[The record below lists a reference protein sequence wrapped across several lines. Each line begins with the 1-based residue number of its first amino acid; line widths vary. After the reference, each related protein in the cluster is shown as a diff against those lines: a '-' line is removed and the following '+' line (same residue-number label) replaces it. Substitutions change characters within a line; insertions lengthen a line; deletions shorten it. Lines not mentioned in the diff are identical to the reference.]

1 MATPDIT
8 HALLKLKVRTPEKLI
23 YEGEAKAVSSVN
35 ERGPFD
41 VLSAHQNFI
50 TIIRERLVIYDN
62 NGEKQDIPVQRGIMR
77 VHENEVTIFLG
88 VEAFE
93 IGEDSE
99 DGGQK
104 KPKR

>member
-1 MATPDIT
+1 MAAPDFT
-8 HALLKLKVRTPEKLI
+8 HTLLKLKVRTPEKSI

-50 TIIRERLVIYDN
+50 TLIHEKLIIYDT
-62 NGEKQDIPVQRGIMR
+62 NGEKQDIPVQRGVMR

-93 IGEDSE
+93 QHTS
-99 DGGQK
+99 
-104 KPKR
+104 

>member
-1 MATPDIT
+1 MTDPNLAQK
-8 HALLKLKVRTPEKLI
+8 LLKLKVSSPEKLL

-50 TIIRERLVIYDN
+50 TLIREKLVIYDKS
-62 NGEKQDIPVQRGIMR
+62 GEKQDIPVQRGVMR

-93 IGEDSE
+93 QAAEETES
-99 DGGQK
+99 
-104 KPKR
+104 

>member
-1 MATPDIT
+1 MPTPDLAQ
-8 HALLKLKVRTPEKLI
+8 ALLKLKVRTPEKSV
-23 YEGEAKAVSSVN
+23 YEGDAKSVSSVN

-50 TIIRERLVIYDN
+50 TLIREKLVIYDV
-62 NGEKQDIPVQRGIMR
+62 NGEKQDIPVQRGVMR

-93 IGEDSE
+93 REEGL
-99 DGGQK
+99 
-104 KPKR
+104 